1 MLVISAKYWCTWSSS
16 SKCKWLYI
24 FIYHTDDLML
34 ENSASKMQEQIYG
47 IFFHRLLKTHNEFIY
62 LRKYE
67 AWLNWEKKLHLNVLL
82 TRCPPVNDNI
92 CSFSGLLLQGFFYTN
107 CNGGPFWEAVSSYV
121 RFVHHDFSLRNTTFS
136 WCIFGWSFGHQL
148 YVWNHVKFLW

>member
-1 MLVISAKYWCTWSSS
+1 
-16 SKCKWLYI
+16 
-24 FIYHTDDLML
+24 ML

-92 CSFSGLLLQGFFYTN
+92 CSFSGLLLQVFFIRTVTGGRFERQFHPMSVLSITIFPWEIRLFLGVFLAGLLVINCTFGIMLNSCGYRGLFSGSSEPVQVGFLP
-107 CNGGPFWEAVSSYV
+107 C
-121 RFVHHDFSLRNTTFS
+121 L
-136 WCIFGWSFGHQL
+136 
-148 YVWNHVKFLW
+148 